1 MINLISD
8 IISNNATAKSIRRG
22 ALFTAEQE
30 PRSQRLVSLNFGNT
44 KPYSID
50 GIYNKQ
56 TDIKDNTISTRRAF
70 RGDTTYGFN
79 TNISEDQSIIYA
91 NLDKLYNYP
100 IALTI
105 ADDAGIDTIDASGFK
120 KPSTI
125 DLHVMTRNETQSRLS
140 KINSEFGNLSLAP
153 GTIIENAIGGQGD
166 DLIYDNQFNNS
177 LSGKKGNDLL
187 FVSGGKD
194 EITGGRGFDTAIIRG
209 KESDFIVYNTHKSE
223 THWNRSTPETILA
236 SKSNPEFQV
245 KLREVEEYTF
255 SNQAHLGTPALV
267 FIICSFNSRR
277 GFDKSQ
283 PCLMEAAASP
293 VSPPRTIFS

>member
-1 MINLISD
+1 MINLISG
-8 IISNNATAKSIRRG
+8 ILPNNATAKSIRRD
-22 ALFTAEQE
+22 ALFTAEQQ

-50 GIYNKQ
+50 GIYSKH

-70 RGDTTYGFN
+70 RGDTTFAFN
-79 TNISEDQSIIYA
+79 TNITEDQSIIYA

-105 ADDAGIDTIDASGFK
+105 ADDDGIDTIDASGFK

-125 DLHVMTRNETQSRLS
+125 DLHVITGNETQSRLS
-140 KINSEFGNLSLAP
+140 RINSKFGNPSLATE
-153 GTIIENAIGGQGD
+153 TIIENAIGGQGD
-166 DLIYDNQFNNS
+166 DLIYHNQFNNR
-177 LSGKKGNDLL
+177 LSGKKGNDLS

-194 EITGGRGFDTAIIRG
+194 VIIGGKGFDTAIIRG
-209 KESDFIVYNTHKSE
+209 NERDFIVYNTPKSE
-223 THWNRSTPETILA
+223 TLWNRSTPETIFA

-283 PCLMEAAASP
+283 PCLMEAAPSP
-293 VSPPRTIFS
+293 VSPAGTIFS